1 MQIFKNYNVIGN
13 AVKLKATNPKHFGI
27 VDKTGNQKVQ
37 KGNTFAQNF
46 SSALNTQLNQVNELQ
61 LTSDEMT
68 QKMAITPNEVNI
80 HDVMIA
86 AEKAQ
91 LALNFTKVIRDKLVT
106 AYQSLVNMR

>member
-1 MQIFKNYNVIGN
+1 MEIFKNYNVIGD
-13 AVKLKATNPKHFGI
+13 AIKLKATNPKHFGVI
-27 VDKTGNQKVQ
+27 DKTGNQKAT
-37 KGNTFAQNF
+37 KGNAFAGDF
-46 SSALNTQLNQVNELQ
+46 SKALNTQLNQVNELQ

-91 LALNFTKVIRDKLVT
+91 LSLNFTKVIRDKLVT

>member
-1 MQIFKNYNVIGN
+1 MEIFKNYNVVGD

-27 VDKTGNQKVQ
+27 VDKSKNQQSV
-37 KGNTFAQNF
+37 KGNNFAGDF
-46 SSALNTQLNQVNELQ
+46 SNMLNTQLNQVNEMQ

-68 QKMAITPNEVNI
+68 QKLAITPNEVNI

-91 LALNFTKVIRDKLVT
+91 LALNFTKVIRDKLVA
-106 AYQSLVNMR
+106 AYQSLVSMR

>member
-1 MQIFKNYNVIGN
+1 MEIFKSFDVIGD

-27 VDKTGNQKVQ
+27 VDKPSVRHTDSNNFAGE
-37 KGNTFAQNF
+37 FAQM
-46 SSALNTQLNQVNELQ
+46 LNTQLRQVNELQ

-68 QKMAITPNEVNI
+68 QKLAVTPNEVNI

-91 LALNFTKVIRDKLVT
+91 LALNFTKVIRDKLVA
-106 AYQSLVNMR
+106 AYQSLVSMR